1 MAGAIIAAY
10 SQYIFGAEMK
20 KLLLA
25 SSALMLAGPAF
36 AADLPARMSVKAPVV
51 AAVPYSWTGCYVG
64 AHAGY
69 GWGTADFFDP
79 FGNFTFA
86 APPATVSA
94 KTQGGLA
101 GGQLGC
107 NYQFASNW
115 VVGIEG
121 DYAWANIGGRVPQ
134 ADLFFGGKNLTSE
147 TKALASIAGRIGY
160 TWDRVLF
167 YGKGGAAWSRD
178 QYDLHIP
185 AFFGP
190 ANNFSSRTDRFGWT
204 LGVGAEWAFAN
215 NWSAKVEYNHY
226 DFGSRSLNLT
236 DAVGAII
243 PTTVTQRIDTVK
255 VGINYRFWAPS
266 AAVVARY

>member
-1 MAGAIIAAY
+1 
-10 SQYIFGAEMK
+10 MK

-25 SSALMLAGPAF
+25 SSAVMFAGPAL

-79 FGNFTFA
+79 LGNFA
-86 APPATVSA
+86 AAGASVRA
-94 KTQGGLA
+94 KPQGGLA

-121 DYAWANIGGRVPQ
+121 DYAWANIRGGVPQ
-134 ADLFFGGKNLTSE
+134 ADLFFNGKNLTSK
-147 TKALASIAGRIGY
+147 TDALASVTGRIGY
-160 TWDRVLF
+160 TWDRLMF
-167 YGKGGAAWSRD
+167 YGKGGAAWAHDRYSL
-178 QYDLHIP
+178 QTPGFALPPIGIIP
-185 AFFGP
+185 ANEFT
-190 ANNFSSRTDRFGWT
+190 NRTTRSGWT
-204 LGVGAEWAFAN
+204 LGVGAEWAFAD

-236 DAVGAII
+236 DAVGAIN

-255 VGINYRFWAPS
+255 IGINYRFWSPS
-266 AAVVARY
+266 AAVMARY